1 MSEHVLEPAAQ
12 AFADATAKPPLLYE
26 LGVDGARKLL
36 DDVQAAPVDKPDVD
50 EKWITVPADVGDV
63 RVRIVKPL
71 GANGQNSG
79 SNRRSQPGRH
89 SATGRPDLLPD
100 LLPTGSTSGSP
111 DGSQPLLP
119 TILYVHGG
127 GWILGNAGTHDRL
140 VRELA
145 VGVGAAVV
153 FVEYTRSPEAQYPVA
168 IEQAYAAARWIT
180 REGAAE
186 GLDAARLAV
195 VGDSVGGNMT
205 AALAILAKQRGDVRF
220 VHQSL
225 YYPVT
230 DAGQDTGS
238 YREFADGPH
247 LTAKAMAW
255 FWDAYLPDLERRGE
269 ITASPLRATAE
280 DLAGLPEAFLVVD
293 ENDVLRDEG
302 EAYAR
307 HLIAAGVP
315 TTTVRY
321 NGTIH
326 DFLMLNP
333 LRGTAA
339 TTAALEQA
347 VHVLRKALSS
357 GTSKTSNT
365 AVPNKAVPNSAV
377 PNKGEQS

>member
-26 LGVDGARKLL
+26 LGVEGARKLL
-36 DDVQAAPVDKPDVD
+36 DDVQAAPIEKPDVD
-50 EKWITVPADVGDV
+50 EKWVTVPADVGDV
-63 RVRIVKPL
+63 RVRIIKPV
-71 GANGQNSG
+71 GTGPA
-79 SNRRSQPGRH
+79 
-89 SATGRPDLLPD
+89 AEAGRPDLLPD
-100 LLPTGSTSGSP
+100 LLPTP
-111 DGSQPLLP
+111 LP

-168 IEQAYAAARWIT
+168 IEQAYATARWIT
-180 REGAAE
+180 RHGAAE
-186 GLDAARLAV
+186 GLDATRLAV

-205 AALAILAKQRGDVRF
+205 AALAILAKQRGDVTF
-220 VHQSL
+220 VHQSM

-230 DAGQDTGS
+230 DAAQDTDS

-255 FWDAYLPDLERRGE
+255 FWDAYLPDLDRRGE
-269 ITASPLRATAE
+269 ITASPLRATSE

-307 HLIAAGVP
+307 HLLAAGVP

-347 VHVLRKALSS
+347 VHVLRKAL
-357 GTSKTSNT
+357 GTNTNTNTTKNT
-365 AVPNKAVPNSAV
+365 AVQS
-377 PNKGEQS
+377 KGEQS

>member
-71 GANGQNSG
+71 GTD
-79 SNRRSQPGRH
+79 SQSSQSSAAGRH
-89 SATGRPDLLPD
+89 SAAGRPDLLPD
-100 LLPTGSTSGSP
+100 LLPSGSP
-111 DGSQPLLP
+111 DGSQSLLP

-168 IEQAYAAARWIT
+168 IEQAYATARWIT

-195 VGDSVGGNMT
+195 VGDSVGGNMS

-255 FWDAYLPDLERRGE
+255 FWDAYLPDLERRDE

-280 DLAGLPEAFLVVD
+280 DLTGLPEAFVVVD

-347 VHVLRKALSS
+347 VHVLRKALAS
-357 GTSKTSNT
+357 GTSKTSKTSNTENT
-365 AVPNKAVPNSAV
+365 AVPNKAVPS
-377 PNKGEQS
+377 KGEQS